1 MRKFYSI
8 LILFSMIFFS
18 CKQTDSKKSLASEMC
33 DCFKAAENKLS
44 NETKDLIKKTGN
56 ATDFEQAWK
65 DESAKLDSS
74 KRAMVKRELNSLLM
88 GGDKDFD
95 YSICMRRVDSTYF
108 PKDMT
113 DQQKKPEIK
122 KAIEEMKTQKECEL
136 SYLLLNMLMNLSDK
150 AAMEE

>member
-33 DCFKAAENKLS
+33 DCFKSVESKLS

-95 YSICMRRVDSTYF
+95 YNICMRRVYSTYF

>member
-1 MRKFYSI
+1 
-8 LILFSMIFFS
+8 MIFFS
-18 CKQTDSKKSLASEMC
+18 CKQTDSKKSLASDMC
-33 DCFKAAENKLS
+33 DCFKSAESKLS

-74 KRAMVKRELNSLLM
+74 KRAMVKGEMNTLFM

-95 YSICMRRVDSTYF
+95 YTRCMRRVDSTYF
-108 PKDMT
+108 PKDMA
-113 DQQKKPEIK
+113 DEQKKPEIK